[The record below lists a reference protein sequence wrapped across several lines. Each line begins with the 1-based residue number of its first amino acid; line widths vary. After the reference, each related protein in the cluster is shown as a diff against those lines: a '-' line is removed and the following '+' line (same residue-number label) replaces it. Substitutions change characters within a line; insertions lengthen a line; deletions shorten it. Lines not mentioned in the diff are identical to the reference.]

1 MGAQSGLARLE
12 VDARHTLGGAGAPGR
27 PLLRLKG
34 GPRSR
39 ERAALRLSCA
49 VSAYRSGIPPASSL
63 LRGIGCGVGSA
74 DNRRVRRVSAIA
86 LLLLFAL
93 PVGALAQAS
102 GRFRPEQKSL
112 RSADVALAK
121 RTTVRAADL
130 SSGWV
135 RTAPNQSPDQKLDCP
150 GVDLD
155 FSRFTITGT
164 ARTKFEQAGASIES
178 YVEVYK
184 SRADAAGDFRKGS
197 QPGALACI
205 ARLLDKEARRDG
217 RSRVVAAR
225 SLADPPVG
233 DQAMAYRI
241 VLSVAT
247 DSGAVR
253 VYVDF
258 LGFQRGRTAVLL
270 AFTAARDPITRRV
283 PLARTVVARA
293 R

>member
-1 MGAQSGLARLE
+1 MVGWTPC
-12 VDARHTLGGAGAPGR
+12 RHQ
-27 PLLRLKG
+27 LRD
-34 GPRSR
+34 SA
-39 ERAALRLSCA
+39 EWRA
-49 VSAYRSGIPPASSL
+49 SL
-63 LRGIGCGVGSA
+63 LWVIRCGAGSA
-74 DNRRVRRVSAIA
+74 DNTSVRRAAAIG
-86 LLLLFAL
+86 LLLLLAL
-93 PVGALAQAS
+93 PVSALAQAS

-121 RTTVRAADL
+121 RVSVRAGDL

-135 RTAPNQSPDQKLDCP
+135 RGTPNPSSDAKLDCP

-164 ARTKFEQAGASIES
+164 ARTKFDRPGASIES
-178 YVEVYK
+178 YIEVYK

-197 QPGALACI
+197 RPAVLACI

-225 SLADPPVG
+225 SLADPRVG
-233 DQAMAYRI
+233 EQAMAYRV

-247 DSGAVR
+247 GSGAVR

-258 LGFQRGRTAVLL
+258 LGFRRGRTAALL
-270 AFTAARDPITRRV
+270 AFTAGRAPITGQV
-283 PLARTVVARA
+283 PLARAVAARA

>member
-1 MGAQSGLARLE
+1 VPRL
-12 VDARHTLGGAGAPGR
+12 LW
-27 PLLRLKG
+27 
-34 GPRSR
+34 
-39 ERAALRLSCA
+39 A
-49 VSAYRSGIPPASSL
+49 VSASRSGIPPEASL
-63 LRGIGCGVGSA
+63 LRGIGYGAGGA
-74 DNRRVRRVSAIA
+74 DNTSVRRLAAIA
-86 LLLLFAL
+86 VLLLFAL
-93 PVGALAQAS
+93 PISALAQAS

-130 SSGWV
+130 TSGWV
-135 RTAPNQSPDQKLDCP
+135 RGRPYPSSDEKLDCP

-164 ARTKFEQAGASIES
+164 ARTKFDRPGASIES

-184 SRADAAGDFRKGS
+184 SRTDAAGDFRKGS
-197 QPGALACI
+197 RPGALACI

-225 SLADPPVG
+225 SLADPRVG
-233 DQAMAYRI
+233 ERAMAYRI

-247 DSGAVR
+247 SSRAVR

-270 AFTAARDPITRRV
+270 AFTAGRAPITGQV
-283 PLARTVVARA
+283 PLARAVAARA